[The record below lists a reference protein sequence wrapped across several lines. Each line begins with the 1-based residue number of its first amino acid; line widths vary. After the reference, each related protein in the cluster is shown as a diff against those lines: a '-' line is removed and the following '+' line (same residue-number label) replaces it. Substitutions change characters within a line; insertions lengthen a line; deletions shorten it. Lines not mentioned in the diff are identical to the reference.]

1 MVSSFY
7 EEVRTSTEGRIAYLE
22 YKTIENEKNRQAWV
36 SSEVPRKIAEVADQ
50 KISLIHPNF
59 HNDLL
64 KPFDKTICNNPNC
77 QNQKRT
83 IIEFSMLIIHL
94 YISHTFPTST
104 YDSLPNIPGS
114 GTLPLSFVLPAYS
127 TLHKYREVLGPKF
140 QDRVSYLRQTVHPEV
155 TEWVLTPLLKWL
167 ESNRGDALMTVAV
180 HMRVMYWVNLIKAEE
195 TAGVRVR
202 IHQMTV
208 VAEDE
213 VERFLRE
220 DNSREEE
227 FYNPTFGAEDIKE
240 HCRTIVAELWG
251 AGLQPSRVAEVELQ
265 A

>member
-1 MVSSFY
+1 MRKTVKHGCHPKFLEKSLKVRSFVSFAPSIPTRLF
-7 EEVRTSTEGRIAYLE
+7 L
-22 YKTIENEKNRQAWV
+22 
-36 SSEVPRKIAEVADQ
+36 PVADQ
-50 KISLIHPNF
+50 KISLIHSNF
-59 HNDLL
+59 HDDLL
-64 KPFDKTICNNPNC
+64 KPFDGTICDNPNC
-77 QNQKRT
+77 QNQNRT
-83 IIEFSMLIIHL
+83 IIDFSTFMIHL
-94 YISHTFPTST
+94 YISHTFPTSN

-127 TLHKYREVLGPKF
+127 TLHKYREILGPKF
-140 QDRVSYLRQTVHPEV
+140 QDRVSYLRQTLHPEV

-167 ESNRGDALMTVAV
+167 ENNRGDALMTVAV

-202 IHQMTV
+202 IYQMTV

-220 DNSREEE
+220 DDTKEHE
-227 FYNPTFGAEDIKE
+227 FYNPTFGAEDIRE

-251 AGLQPSRVAEVELQ
+251 VGFQPNQVSGVGLQA
-265 A
+265 

>member
-1 MVSSFY
+1 MDSSFY

-22 YKTIENEKNRQAWV
+22 YKTIENEKNRQAWA

-50 KISLIHPNF
+50 KISLIHSNF
-59 HNDLL
+59 HDDLL
-64 KPFDKTICNNPNC
+64 KSFDHTICNNPNC

-83 IIEFSMLIIHL
+83 IIDFSMLIIHF

-114 GTLPLSFVLPAYS
+114 GTLPLSFVLPAILD
-127 TLHKYREVLGPKF
+127 TTQVPRM
-140 QDRVSYLRQTVHPEV
+140 